1 MDGWDWISPGG
12 VKCRAP
18 YGANNENLLL
28 TSLHKIQPQFQG
40 GKVASFFSFS
50 KLSNYDVVIDRK
62 PPTANCHLDFF
73 AKLCAKTIGLV
84 TISQSFKVKCLN
96 NN

>member
-50 KLSNYDVVIDRK
+50 KLSNYYVVIDRK
-62 PPTANCHLDFF
+62 SSTALCHLDFF
-73 AKLCAKTIGLV
+73 AKLCAKTIKVGLV
-84 TISQSFKVKCLN
+84 SIL
-96 NN
+96 